1 MKVITCAELQ
11 DNLADI
17 LDYVINDHAPV
28 LINREDKQ
36 AVVLISLNDY
46 KAFEETAYLLKSPA
60 NTKRLRDSIV
70 QIEAAQ
76 TISHNLIQKW
86 TLIMQMMLKVVVY

>member
-1 MKVITCAELQ
+1 MKVITCAELH

-17 LDYVINDHAPV
+17 LDNVIDDHAPV

-76 TISHNLIQKW
+76 TISHNLIQK
-86 TLIMQMMLKVVVY
+86 

>member
-11 DNLADI
+11 ENLADI
-17 LDYVINDHAPV
+17 LDYVIDDHVPV
-28 LINREDKQ
+28 LIDREDKQ

-60 NTKRLRDSIV
+60 NTKRLRDSIAQV
-70 QIEAAQ
+70 EAAQ
-76 TISHNLIQKW
+76 TKNHNLIQK
-86 TLIMQMMLKVVVY
+86 

>member
-17 LDYVINDHAPV
+17 LDYVIDDHAPV

-36 AVVLISLNDY
+36 AVVLMSLDGY
-46 KAFEETAYLLKSPA
+46 KEFEETAYLLKSPA

-76 TISHNLIQKW
+76 TISHNLIQK
-86 TLIMQMMLKVVVY
+86 

>member
-17 LDYVINDHAPV
+17 LDYVIDDHAPI

-36 AVVLISLNDY
+36 AVVIISLDDCD
-46 KAFEETAYLLKSPA
+46 AFKETAYLLKSPA
-60 NTKRLRDSIV
+60 NTKRLHDSIA

-76 TISHNLIQKW
+76 TISHNLIQK
-86 TLIMQMMLKVVVY
+86 

>member
-1 MKVITCAELQ
+1 MKVITCEELQ
-11 DNLADI
+11 ENFADI
-17 LDYVINDHAPV
+17 FDYVINDHAPV

-36 AVVLISLNDY
+36 AVVLISLDDY

-60 NTKRLRDSIV
+60 NTKRLHDSIA

-76 TISHNLIQKW
+76 TISHNLIQK
-86 TLIMQMMLKVVVY
+86 